1 MAAPVAAAAGLELN
15 VQCPL
20 DIGSDIS
27 LPEPDICIAPV
38 AGRDEYP
45 SAAVLVFETGVTSVR
60 YALGRKADMY
70 ASADVPD
77 YWVLDVQ
84 RRVLIVHR
92 GTGGRPLHG
101 YPHARRARDGQ
112 RRSARPGCAGRVSA
126 LIPPLAGDRPPVSGR
141 STVTLSD

>member
-1 MAAPVAAAAGLELN
+1 LAAPVAAAAGLELN

-27 LPEPDICIAPV
+27 LPEPDLSIAPV

-60 YALGRKADMY
+60 YDLGRKADIY
-70 ASADVPD
+70 AYADVPD

-92 GTGGRPLHG
+92 RPAEGRYTDIRTLDEHET
-101 YPHARRARDGQ
+101 
-112 RRSARPGCAGRVSA
+112 VSA
-126 LIPPLAGDRPPVSGR
+126 AALDLAVPVAS
-141 STVTLSD
+141 VL